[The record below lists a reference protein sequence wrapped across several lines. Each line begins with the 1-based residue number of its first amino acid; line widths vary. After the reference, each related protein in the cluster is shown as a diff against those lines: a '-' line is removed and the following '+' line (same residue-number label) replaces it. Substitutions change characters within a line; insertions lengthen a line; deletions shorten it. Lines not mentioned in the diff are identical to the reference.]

1 MSPLWRDRLI
11 VGLTPAR
18 LMAVRL
24 GKGLHPRPI
33 SHCDVRLDGA
43 DPATPWRSGLA
54 AFGELVRDAQWQT
67 AHVEFV
73 LSSHF
78 VRYAVI
84 PGDPNAQSEDERSA
98 LGTIIFRKTFGA
110 LCQDWHI
117 TLSDARKG
125 LPTLGAAIPS
135 DLIKDLRAGVSKHSG
150 ICSIRP
156 DLTDAFN
163 RIADD
168 LKHGS
173 AIFVLVESGRVTI
186 GRVADGGWTS
196 VVSRP
201 TPIDDA
207 HACAR
212 VLAED
217 MELSPFS
224 ENTAIWIRDLTGT
237 AVIPAEMSGQVRTV
251 PPPWPD
257 HPAAP
262 WLA

>member
-18 LMAVRL
+18 LKAVRL

-33 SHCDVRLDGA
+33 SQCDVRLNGA
-43 DPATPWRSGLA
+43 EPAAPWRSGLA
-54 AFGELVRDAQWQT
+54 AFRELVRDAQWQT

-84 PGDPNAQSEDERSA
+84 PGDPSAQSEEERSV
-98 LGTIIFRKTFGA
+98 LGAIIFRKTFGA
-110 LCQDWHI
+110 LSQDWHI
-117 TLSDARKG
+117 ALSDARKG

-135 DLIKDLRAGVSKHSG
+135 DLIKDLRTSVGKHSG

-168 LKHGS
+168 VKHGS
-173 AIFVLVESGRVTI
+173 AIFVLIDSGRVTI

-201 TPIDDA
+201 APIDDA
-207 HACAR
+207 LACAR

-217 MELSPFS
+217 MELCPFP
-224 ENTAIWIRDLTGT
+224 ENAAIWIRDLTGMS
-237 AVIPAEMSGQVRTV
+237 VFPAEMSGQVRTV
-251 PPPWPD
+251 PPPWPG
-257 HPAAP
+257 HLAAALLP
-262 WLA
+262 